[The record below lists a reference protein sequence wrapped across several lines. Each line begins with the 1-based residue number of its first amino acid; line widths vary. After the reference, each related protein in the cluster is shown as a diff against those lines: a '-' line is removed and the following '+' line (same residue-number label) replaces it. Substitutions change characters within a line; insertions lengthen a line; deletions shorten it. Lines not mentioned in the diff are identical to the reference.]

1 MFKNYLKIAL
11 RNLRRNPGYSFINIL
26 GLSIGL
32 SCFIIITAYIHY
44 ETSFDTF
51 HEKTDRTYRVAVQ
64 QPSNFYLGTNHFAV
78 TPVPLENAITNDF
91 PEVETATTIGKR
103 SLYLTVDSHPFKERG
118 IIATS
123 SFFDVFTFSFSEGD
137 PQTALTTQNSI
148 VLTKALAHKM
158 FGENPSVGKTI
169 TRNDG
174 VEFTVTGI
182 IENVPENSHF
192 TFDFITPASSD
203 DHYSQNMKEWGNS
216 GWFTYIVLKE
226 GTDADQLQAKL
237 PEFIAKYSPTDH
249 QYYLQSLTDIHLQ
262 SNLNFELSANNNITY
277 IYIFAGI
284 AIIVLLLAA
293 ANYMNL
299 AVAQSIKRAKEV
311 GLRKVIGA
319 NRGQLITQFLSESL
333 LSALLALIFALILSD
348 LAFPLFEGL
357 VERPLSLSFLKYPTY
372 FAIIVGSSLISGL
385 ISGSYPAFFITRL
398 QPNNALKGL
407 HKKGTRN
414 FNLRNLLIV
423 GQFATSIILV
433 VGSIVIYQ
441 QMRYVQTTEMGY
453 NREHIL
459 TLNIQDRQV
468 NQHFDIIKQE
478 LLKNPDIDKV
488 SASLQLPNSLDSQ
501 TLIRGWEGS
510 EDSEQGQPIY
520 ITGVDYNFIDIYDME
535 ILAGR
540 NFSRDISSDTTSG
553 AYLINETAVKALG
566 WDIDSAVG
574 KSMSAWAGKGTVI
587 GVLKDFHMHS
597 LHMQIEPLT
606 IYLAPNKYNYISLKL
621 KGNNLS
627 ETVDY
632 ATKTL
637 TNFSGFPVSYSFLD
651 DAFDA
656 QYKSEIKL
664 NSIITYF
671 TLLALFIACLGLFG
685 LAAYSAEQRTKEIG
699 IRKVLGASVSNIV
712 ALLSKDFIKLV
723 IFGFIIAIPI
733 AWYAMNQWLSDFAYK
748 IELGYGIFIFAGGSA
763 VFIALITV
771 SYQSIKAAY
780 ANPVNSLKSD

>member
-1 MFKNYLKIAL
+1 MLKNYLKIAF
-11 RNLRRNPGYSFINIL
+11 RNLRRDPGYSFINIL

-32 SCFIIITAYIHY
+32 SCFIIIMAYIQY
-44 ETSFDTF
+44 ETNYDTF
-51 HEKTDRTYRVAVQ
+51 HEKADRTYRVVVQ
-64 QPSNFYLGTNHFAV
+64 QPDNFYLGTNHFAV

-91 PEVETATTIGKR
+91 PQVETATTIGKR
-103 SLYLTVDSHPFKERG
+103 SLYLSVDDHPFNESG
-118 IIATS
+118 IIAS
-123 SFFDVFTFSFSEGD
+123 PSFFDVFTFPFSEGY
-137 PQTALTTQNSI
+137 PKTALTSQNSI
-148 VLTKALAHKM
+148 VLTKTLANKM

-169 TRNDG
+169 TRKDG
-174 VEFTVTGI
+174 VEFTVTGVI
-182 IENVPENSHF
+182 QNVPENSHF

-203 DHYSQNMKEWGNS
+203 EHYSQNIKEWGNS

-237 PEFIAKYSPTDH
+237 PEFIAKYSSTDY
-249 QYYLQSLTDIHLQ
+249 QYYLQALTDIHLR
-262 SNLNFELSANNNITY
+262 SNVNFELSANNNITY

-333 LSALLALIFALILSD
+333 LSALLALVFALIISD
-348 LAFPLFEGL
+348 LAFPLFEDL

-372 FAIIVGSSLISGL
+372 FAIIVGSALISGL

-398 QPNNALKGL
+398 QPNSALKGL
-407 HKKGTRN
+407 HKRENRN
-414 FNLRNLLIV
+414 FSLRNLLIV
-423 GQFATSIILV
+423 SQFATSIILV

-453 NREHIL
+453 TRERIL
-459 TLNIQDRQV
+459 TLNIQDRQI
-468 NQHFDIIKQE
+468 NQSFDIIKQE

-501 TLIRGWEGS
+501 TTIRGWEGS
-510 EDSEQGQPIY
+510 SDSEQEQSIY
-520 ITGVDYNFIDIYDME
+520 ITGVDYNFVDIYDME

-540 NFSRDISSDTTSG
+540 NFSKDISSDTTSG

-566 WDIDSAVG
+566 WDVDSAVG
-574 KSMSAWAGKGTVI
+574 KSLSAWAGKGTVVGI
-587 GVLKDFHMHS
+587 VKDFHMHS

-606 IYLAPNKYNYISLKL
+606 IYLAPNRYNYISLKL
-621 KGNNLS
+621 KGTNLS

-637 TNFSGFPVSYSFLD
+637 TNFSGFPVTYSFLD
-651 DAFDA
+651 NIFDE

-699 IRKVLGASVSNIV
+699 IRKVLGASVSNII

-733 AWYAMNQWLSDFAYK
+733 AWYAMNKWLSDFAYK
-748 IELGYGIFIFAGGSA
+748 IELGYGIFIFAGGCA
-763 VFIALITV
+763 VVIALVTV
-771 SYQSIKAAY
+771 SYQSAKAAY
-780 ANPVNSLKSD
+780 ANPVNSLKRD